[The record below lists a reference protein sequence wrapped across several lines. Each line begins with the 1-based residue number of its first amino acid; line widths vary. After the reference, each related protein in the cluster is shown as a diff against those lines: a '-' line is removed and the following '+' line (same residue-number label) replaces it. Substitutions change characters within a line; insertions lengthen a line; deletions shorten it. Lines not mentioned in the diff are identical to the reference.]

1 MPLDEYGNEI
11 QEEEEPQ
18 IVLPER
24 KNKYAGLWDVPGSP
38 TTIQIDNLR
47 PDGTRKGMGFLGP
60 LQRPDGKISTELSI
74 GVNFD
79 GKETLIP
86 TLVPTLTKDE
96 INDLLTDGPITDSI
110 RNKAIEHARQR
121 MALGKNPFAEITEEP
136 VKINKYSGIWDS
148 VPTPPPMPPKKSPR
162 EMMELA
168 TKAGRIPSTNI
179 VKDLVKKYTEPG
191 YVSRMGTGEYWKAA
205 GGNLL
210 KSAREFVPGMA
221 KLAAETIEPII
232 RPGHFIIERGM
243 ERVAAKK
250 AKEMGVEPTKGAEG
264 KTWLPVK
271 NLADLALWG
280 PKTLAKVIQDPVG
293 MIENQPLD
301 VLFLASIGLKRP
313 LTKALDVNP
322 LSSKDFGGILK
333 EVATEHPEFQIPD
346 ATRTA
351 LVHIGT
357 KLAERPVGFYITPE
371 GKAISSA
378 VKPIELT
385 KPGAIKTGAMPKEG
399 VAPIPDTAG
408 VIPKEQMPPV
418 TPPKLRKP
426 GPGEVKG
433 LGIEFVNDKG
443 EPISRAEAFRG
454 KQARIEPSAE
464 GPGKIKMVVAP
475 PPEVAEQPPMVRDFF
490 EKIKEAK
497 RLTPKQK
504 NLYSI
509 ERRKRLARAME
520 AGRKIGGRAGYEAQ
534 QKALSGLLERVDFEP
549 LKLTPEHADA
559 LFQYIED
566 SPAVLG
572 FEKIATKN
580 GLMKMLGEKGAGIPQ
595 PKELSLL
602 KDVFGPEITTT
613 TIGGKPWWMRAWE
626 LGIDTIGISRAAI
639 TSADLSFGLRQGIMY
654 MARHPIKFLKDF
666 PKQFKWFFSDKA
678 SKIVLDDIRT
688 RENYPLA
695 REAGLDIIG
704 KEEPFQS
711 RFAEKIPIIK
721 ESSRAYTTFA
731 SKMRMDAFDSRIEN
745 LQRMGINLHEN
756 LELAKKE
763 AMLINTVTGR
773 GQLKRL
779 APIQKEINAAFFS
792 PHLAL
797 SRLNMLNP
805 IWYIKLPKL
814 TRIEALKYA
823 ASFASYGAVML
834 GLATVAGLKVGWEP
848 TSADFLKIKIG
859 DTRID
864 PFGGFS
870 QYIRLFF
877 QLKENKITSST
888 SGKVMKLG
896 EGYKP
901 TTRFDLLFRFG
912 EAKEAPAF
920 SFATGFLKG
929 QNWIG
934 EKFELGKETTNR
946 FVPMVIQDFVDLYK
960 EEPDLLPLGFLG
972 IFGIGIQTYG
982 PNSYKKRHGQRTS
995 LQW

>member
-18 IVLPER
+18 PVLPER
-24 KNKYAGLWDVPGSP
+24 KNKYAGLWDVPGLPTSP
-38 TTIQIDNLR
+38 QVDTVT
-47 PDGTRKGMGFLGP
+47 GEP
-60 LQRPDGKISTELSI
+60 LK
-74 GVNFD
+74 
-79 GKETLIP
+79 K
-86 TLVPTLTKDE
+86 
-96 INDLLTDGPITDSI
+96 
-110 RNKAIEHARQR
+110 
-121 MALGKNPFAEITEEP
+121 
-136 VKINKYSGIWDS
+136 NKYSGIWDS
-148 VPTPPPMPPKKSPR
+148 APTPPPMPPKKSPR

-168 TKAGRIPSTNI
+168 IKAGRIPSTNI
-179 VKDLVKKYTEPG
+179 VKDLIKKYSDPEYIARVDTAEHFKKT
-191 YVSRMGTGEYWKAA
+191 VS
-205 GGNLL
+205 NLA
-210 KSAREFVPGMA
+210 KSAKGLVPGLVT
-221 KLAAETIEPII
+221 LADKTVGAIS
-232 RPGHFIIERGM
+232 RPGHDIMERGM
-243 ERVAAKK
+243 EQVAAQK
-250 AKEMGVEPTKGAEG
+250 AKEMGMEPQANRVGGALEP
-264 KTWLPVK
+264 LK
-271 NLADLALWG
+271 NMADLALWA
-280 PKTLAKVIQDPVG
+280 PKLIADVIKDPIGTV
-293 MIENQPLD
+293 ENRPLD
-301 VLFLASIGLKRP
+301 IVMLAAGGALHKGLKR
-313 LTKALDVNP
+313 TR
-322 LSSKDFGGILK
+322 
-333 EVATEHPEFQIPD
+333 EVVA
-346 ATRTA
+346 
-351 LVHIGT
+351 
-357 KLAERPVGFYITPE
+357 
-371 GKAISSA
+371 
-378 VKPIELT
+378 
-385 KPGAIKTGAMPKEG
+385 PKQ
-399 VAPIPDTAG
+399 PIPDVAG
-408 VIPKEQMPPV
+408 VIPKEQMPV
-418 TPPKLRKP
+418 IP

-433 LGIEFVNDKG
+433 LGIEFVDDAG
-443 EPISRAEAFRG
+443 RPISRAEAFRG